1 MKSLIAAFKAFLKV
15 WKDPQ
20 LLDQLET
27 PKVDE
32 RKTAKSYPHLQLL
45 AMLQQNGR
53 LIDFLKEDISQ
64 FSDEDIG
71 ASVRKIQ
78 QDCAEMIEANVTIRP
93 LIEQNEGDFIEI
105 PAGYDVTKYKLV
117 GHVVEPPFKGTVIH
131 RGWKAHKLSLPKIA
145 DTISDIIYPAEI
157 EVK

>member
-1 MKSLIAAFKAFLKV
+1 MKSLIAAFKAFIKV
-15 WKDPQ
+15 WKNPQ
-20 LLDQLET
+20 LLDQLEGA
-27 PKVDE
+27 
-32 RKTAKSYPHLQLL
+32 RKDDSKKAKSYSHLQLL
-45 AMLQQNGR
+45 TMLQQNGR

-78 QDCAEMIEANVTIRP
+78 QDCAEVLEANVTIRP
-93 LIEQNEGDFIEI
+93 LIEENEGDFIEI

-117 GHVVEPPFKGTVIH
+117 GNVVEAPFKGTVIH
-131 RGWKAHKLSLPKIA
+131 KGWKAHKLSLPKLA
-145 DTISDIIYPAEI
+145 EANPDTIYPAEI